1 MEPFVDLIEV
11 ITNNLFSQVA
21 VLIGIIAIV
30 GLALQ
35 RKPFEEVIAGGLR
48 ATIGVTVLNVG
59 VEIFTGGLSSFQI
72 IVASAMGLEPPT
84 SEATLSEFS
93 AGSGSVVPLIIAGGF
108 VIHLLLVRIFRAAR
122 FVYLTG
128 HLMYWMSVVIA
139 ASLIEAFGDVNQ
151 WVLAG
156 AGSLLIGCYWVLQP
170 LWTAPLMRKVMGN
183 EDVGLAHSTS
193 TIALAAGYGA
203 KSLRLGNPQ
212 RNNSENL
219 KLPRALSF
227 FKDINVST
235 AFVIGAI
242 MLVAILFAESEVVA
256 GQMEDETLLPWV
268 WALLQ
273 ALRFA
278 AGIAILLF
286 GVRMFLAE
294 IVPAFKGLS
303 ERALP
308 GAKPA
313 LDLPV
318 TFTQAPTSV
327 MIGFIGS
334 TLTFL
339 ILMGIFATAG
349 WFVLVPPMIMLFFGG
364 GAGGVFGNAVAGW
377 RGALFGGVLNGV
389 VLAFG
394 QWIGWSAWS
403 DTAPELAT
411 LADAD
416 WFAIGWALQGLG
428 QALSPF
434 GVAGL
439 WLLAAITL
447 AITVLILFLAGRRIS
462 PPEPP
467 TATPEESAPGATTPV
482 LSAHD
487 GPGPGDHSSGEHSG
501 SGESIVAGNSG
512 TDADGGPAE
521 TDTGNTAAPAAT
533 SVTDRPQTLSV
544 LAVCGAGMGSSLIL
558 RTTAQRALDD
568 LGISADTEHADL
580 GSARGKQA
588 DVVIGQQIH
597 ISELHDVAPVNVT
610 ITSFVNTEH
619 VREKIEA
626 ALKQKGW
633 L

>member
-21 VLIGIIAIV
+21 VLIGIIAII

-48 ATIGVTVLNVG
+48 ATIGVTVLTIG
-59 VEIFTGGLSSFQI
+59 VEIFTGGLESFQT

-93 AGSGSVVPLIIAGGF
+93 AGPGSAVPLIIAGGF
-108 VIHLLLVRIFRAAR
+108 IIHLILVRIFRAAR

-139 ASLIEAFGDVNQ
+139 ASLVEAFGEVNQ

-156 AGSLLIGCYWVLQP
+156 VGSLLIGCYWVLQP
-170 LWTAPLMRKVMGN
+170 LWTAPLMRRVMGN
-183 EDVGLAHSTS
+183 EDVGLAHTTS
-193 TIALAAGYGA
+193 TVALAAGYGA
-203 KSLRLGNPQ
+203 KSLRLGDPR
-212 RNNSENL
+212 RNDSENL

-242 MLVAILFAESEVVA
+242 MLVAILFAESEIVA

-334 TLTFL
+334 TITFL
-339 ILMGIFATAG
+339 ILMGVFAAAG

-389 VLAFG
+389 ILAFG
-394 QWIGWSAWS
+394 QWIGWGAWS
-403 DTAPELAT
+403 STAPELAT

-416 WFAIGWALQGLG
+416 WFAVAWMLQGLG
-428 QALSPF
+428 LVLSPL
-434 GVAGL
+434 GGAGM
-439 WLLAAITL
+439 WVLAAAVL
-447 AITVLILFLAGRRIS
+447 AVTVLILILVGRRT
-462 PPEPP
+462 PAAEP
-467 TATPEESAPGATTPV
+467 TLAAETAPGPEAGTVSPF
-482 LSAHD
+482 A
-487 GPGPGDHSSGEHSG
+487 GD
-501 SGESIVAGNSG
+501 
-512 TDADGGPAE
+512 DAPD
-521 TDTGNTAAPAAT
+521 APAADQT
-533 SVTDRPQTLSV
+533 DGAASQTPGAAPIAVGDRPESLSV

-558 RTTAQRALDD
+558 RTTAQRALEE
-568 LGISADTEHADL
+568 LGVSAEIEHADL
-580 GSARGKQA
+580 GSARGKQV

-597 ISELHDVAPVNVT
+597 VSELGDVAPVSVT
-610 ITSFVNTEH
+610 ITSFVDTAH
-619 VREKIEA
+619 VREQIATE
-626 ALKQKGW
+626 LKRKGW